1 MSRGMRSDAMPL
13 PNKELLL
20 CCAHARDLYFATLT
34 PEDRAEYVTST
45 RRPRPRKKQKTT
57 ASTVKTGE

>member
-1 MSRGMRSDAMPL
+1 MPL

-34 PEDRAEYVTST
+34 PEDRAEYVTTT
-45 RRPRPRKKQKTT
+45 RRSRPRKKQKTMDT
-57 ASTVKTGE
+57 TVVFGK